1 MSEKVAHLIF
11 DAESIADG
19 ELIAKVRYPGEH
31 LAPDE
36 AVTRYQDE
44 LMEQKGTTFIPH
56 TFQVPIS
63 VVIAKV
69 SESFELLDIVSLD
82 EPEFRSHVITANF
95 WKGWEVYR
103 RPQWVTFNGRS
114 FDMPLMELAAY
125 RYGIPIGSWFTGDGY
140 KAPRNRFNGDAHLD
154 LQELLTNFGAAR
166 FNGGLNLAAQLLGK
180 PGKMDLR
187 GDQVQQQF
195 DDGELQAI
203 SDYCRCDVLDT
214 YFVFLR
220 SMVVV
225 GRLTLEREIEIVA
238 DAKAWIEHRADES
251 QAYTTYLEHWNDW
264 RDPWEAE
271 ELVS

>member
-1 MSEKVAHLIF
+1 
-11 DAESIADG
+11 
-19 ELIAKVRYPGEH
+19 
-31 LAPDE
+31 
-36 AVTRYQDE
+36 
-44 LMEQKGTTFIPH
+44 
-56 TFQVPIS
+56 
-63 VVIAKV
+63 
-69 SESFELLDIVSLD
+69 
-82 EPEFRSHVITANF
+82 
-95 WKGWEVYR
+95 
-103 RPQWVTFNGRS
+103 
-114 FDMPLMELAAY
+114 
-125 RYGIPIGSWFTGDGY
+125 
-140 KAPRNRFNGDAHLD
+140 
-154 LQELLTNFGAAR
+154 
-166 FNGGLNLAAQLLGK
+166 
-180 PGKMDLR
+180 MDLR